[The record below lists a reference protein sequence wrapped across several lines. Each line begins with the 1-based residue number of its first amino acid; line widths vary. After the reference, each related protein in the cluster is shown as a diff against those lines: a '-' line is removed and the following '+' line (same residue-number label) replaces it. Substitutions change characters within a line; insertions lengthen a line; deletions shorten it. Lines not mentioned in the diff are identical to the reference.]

1 MMNYLDWNSTFHTG
15 IASIDYDHRRLIE
28 MLNEIHDLIEQS
40 AERCTI
46 SDELADFYAFA
57 EGHFALEK
65 KLMQDENLP
74 DLQERRDIHHRLLDQ
89 VREIMDGYED
99 GIYQPAE
106 RLPETLKLWLVG
118 AIGIDVKIFAAIGD
132 TSLHH

>member
-40 AERCTI
+40 AEQCTI

-106 RLPETLKLWLVG
+106 RLPETLKIWLVG

>member
-1 MMNYLDWNSTFHTG
+1 MNYLDWNSTFHTG

>member
-106 RLPETLKLWLVG
+106 RLPETLKIWLVG

>member
-40 AERCTI
+40 AEQCTI